1 MRAPIVIAACG
12 AALAMA
18 ATAAGAQQPVPRAA
32 ARDSAARDSAAAR
45 AHRDSAAT
53 RLPTVSVLASI
64 VPSVGPSIGSAV
76 PARVVTISGEML
88 DAWEPRL
95 LSDAL
100 AAQPGVSLYDDV
112 GSPLKTT
119 LVTRGFT
126 ASPVVGL
133 PQGVSVFLDG
143 VPVNEPD
150 AGQVNFDLLPTE
162 HVERVE
168 FLSGTASLLG
178 PNSLGGAVNLITR
191 RGEGRAS
198 GEAELSGG
206 SYGVASAEG
215 SAGGARGPWSW
226 YAGAGYDR
234 ERGWRQATGAR
245 TGNVFLNLD
254 RNGAHA
260 GVGLQAFGAKSYAET
275 AGSLPERLFD
285 AKPDSNFTVGD
296 FEDLDQLHF
305 AAHGWAAI
313 GRGRGSAR
321 LWFRRHTAERFNV
334 NQIEDPDVRSFSD
347 NRTLGVAADWRLTT
361 LLGPGALGVRMGAG
375 GSASDS
381 KVRLFAERIDPGLT
395 TDVESP
401 IRKLDAYAIADFT
414 VGRVTLS
421 GGLRYDLVRIP
432 FRNRLDAARDTTS
445 TFTRASPRA
454 GASVRLWRGAS
465 AYASV
470 GRSFRAPALI
480 ELACADPN
488 EPCPLPFA
496 LGDDP
501 PLAPVTA
508 TTYEGGV
515 QWAVGRGVLEASAY
529 RTGVRDEILLFPYGD
544 ASQPEGSSID
554 GYFANIPHTRRAGV
568 ELSARLSLPGDHQLY
583 ANYAYTR
590 ATFQSAVELFS
601 IRESEG
607 GTNDVEPGDRFP
619 LVPDH
624 TLAAGATFALPH
636 GIALG
641 LDTRYV
647 GRRWL
652 RGDEANVEPPLGG
665 YAVADVRLGW
675 TAAGWEVQAIVR
687 NVLDRHYATFGTF
700 NINQTTGTLDRFL
713 TPGQPRRVQLVLR
726 RDF

>member
-1 MRAPIVIAACG
+1 MRALLAIAACG
-12 AALAMA
+12 AALVTASAVA
-18 ATAAGAQQPVPRAA
+18 AQEPAP
-32 ARDSAARDSAAAR
+32 RDSVARDSAAAR
-45 AHRDSAAT
+45 ARRDTAAT

-64 VPSVGPSIGSAV
+64 VPSMGPSIGSTV

-88 DAWEPRL
+88 DAWEPRI

-191 RGEGRAS
+191 RGEGRPS

-215 SAGGARGPWSW
+215 AAGGARGPWSW

-245 TGNVFLNLD
+245 TSNVFLNLD
-254 RNGAHA
+254 HTGARA
-260 GVGLQAFGAKSYAET
+260 GAGLQLFGAKSYAET
-275 AGSLPERLFD
+275 AGSLPEQLFD

-296 FEDLDQLHF
+296 FEDLDQIHL

-313 GRGRGSAR
+313 GRGRASAR

-334 NQIEDPDVRSFSD
+334 NQIEDPDVRSFSN
-347 NRTLGVAADWRLTT
+347 NRTLGAAADWRLTT
-361 LLGPGALGVRMGAG
+361 LFGPGALGLRVGAG
-375 GSASDS
+375 GSASDT
-381 KVRLFAERIDPGLT
+381 KVRLYAERIDPGLT

-401 IRKLDAYAIADFT
+401 IRKLDAYAIADWT

-432 FRNRLDAARDTTS
+432 FRNRLDASRDTTS

-501 PLAPVTA
+501 PLAPVVA
-508 TTYEGGV
+508 TTYESGV
-515 QWAVGRGVLEASAY
+515 QWAPGRALLEASAY
-529 RTGVRDEILLFPYGD
+529 RTGVRDEIFLFPYGD
-544 ASQPEGSSID
+544 ASHPQGSSID
-554 GYFANIPHTRRAGV
+554 GYFANIPHTRREGV
-568 ELSARLSLPGDHQLY
+568 ELSGRLSLPGDHVLY
-583 ANYAYTR
+583 ANYAWTR

-601 IRESEG
+601 IRESAG

-619 LVPDH
+619 LVPDQ
-624 TLAAGATFALPH
+624 TLAAGATFALPR
-636 GIALG
+636 ALVLG
-641 LDTRYV
+641 LNTRYV

-652 RGDEANVEPPLGG
+652 RGDEANVERPLGG
-665 YAVADVRLGW
+665 YAVTAVRLGW
-675 TAAGWEVQAIVR
+675 TAAGWEAQAIVR

-700 NINQTTGTLDRFL
+700 NINQSTETLDRFL

-726 RDF
+726 REF